1 MNSGITRAIKM
12 LQQLLDLP
20 QDGRMSD
27 ALIAAVQ
34 KRNSSMLIARLCD
47 ERLAFL
53 KRLKTWPVFG
63 AGWGRRVAGVR
74 AAALAAAV
82 RSPSPQAKS
91 PPVETGARRE
101 ADRPQVTATRSGSPL
116 RRLAALAAA
125 AGAKRR
131 RKPPCP
137 ARRMARIVLNTVG
150 SLGDLHPYLAVGA
163 ALAARGLILCLP
175 AHMQRGAALRWLK
188 SGLPIAAVVI
198 THWNACEQPLGLL
211 SLLAE
216 HDAPLCGL
224 AATADVTQA
233 LGAIDRAAL
242 TTDLERILQL
252 SLSEPERTGD

>member
-1 MNSGITRAIKM
+1 MFDT
-12 LQQLLDLP
+12 
-20 QDGRMSD
+20 
-27 ALIAAVQ
+27 
-34 KRNSSMLIARLCD
+34 
-47 ERLAFL
+47 
-53 KRLKTWPVFG
+53 G
-63 AGWGRRVAGVR
+63 AMDIEELHR
-74 AAALAAAV
+74 AA
-82 RSPSPQAKS
+82 P
-91 PPVETGARRE
+91 
-101 ADRPQVTATRSGSPL
+101 
-116 RRLAALAAA
+116 
-125 AGAKRR
+125 
-131 RKPPCP
+131 
-137 ARRMARIVLNTVG
+137 
-150 SLGDLHPYLAVGA
+150 